1 MKTFAAHFLI
11 AFFGSYIYF
20 KYGDPILPYNAIWA
34 VVAWTSI
41 MFALWLTSPFYHRS
55 YFHKLPKAIS
65 FIVFFLKELVVANL
79 KVAYDILTPNYR
91 MKPTVVALP
100 LSVTTDMEITILAG
114 IITLTPG
121 SLSVDV
127 SADKKVLYVH
137 TLYVKNSDVELT
149 KHDIKHGFER
159 RLMQLTR

>member
-1 MKTFAAHFLI
+1 MKTFIIHFLI

-20 KYGDPILPYNAIWA
+20 EYGEPMFPYNAIWA
-34 VVAWTSI
+34 VVVAVFI
-41 MFALWLTSPFYHRS
+41 MFILWLTTPSYHRS

-91 MKPTVVALP
+91 MKPTVIALP
-100 LSVTTDMEITILAG
+100 LAASTDMEITLLSG

-121 SLSVDV
+121 SLSIDV
-127 SADKKVLYVH
+127 SADRKVLYIH
-137 TLYVKNSDVELT
+137 TLYIKHNDLELAKQT
-149 KHDIKHGFER
+149 IKHGFER
-159 RLMQLTR
+159 RLLQLTR